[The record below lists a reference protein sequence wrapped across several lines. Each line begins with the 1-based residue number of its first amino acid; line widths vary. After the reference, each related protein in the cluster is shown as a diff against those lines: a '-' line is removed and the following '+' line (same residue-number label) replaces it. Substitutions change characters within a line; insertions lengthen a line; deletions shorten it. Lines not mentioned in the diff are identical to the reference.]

1 MKLADSPIIHCLDGL
16 SYNSHSFSPNHFKLT
31 TQEGVNFE
39 LKGNFSILDYID
51 PAYDTFFVN
60 KIKSININ
68 FVGQNLSHHIVTI
81 VLGTKIPFY
90 TKTIKIQYEF
100 QNHQSP
106 CLVVFDNTNISSVL
120 INEVQKHK
128 FNFHY

>member
-60 KIKSININ
+60 K
-68 FVGQNLSHHIVTI
+68 
-81 VLGTKIPFY
+81 
-90 TKTIKIQYEF
+90 
-100 QNHQSP
+100 
-106 CLVVFDNTNISSVL
+106 
-120 INEVQKHK
+120 
-128 FNFHY
+128 